1 MQAKSVAIKLQ
12 KLNVNVL
19 NFIEG
24 DDLEDG
30 IVAITNNVHVQVPTY
45 GRGINVV
52 HEIDEDTFQFYPIR
66 KSVDD
71 VVIDIKKAL
80 S

>member
-1 MQAKSVAIKLQ
+1 MQAKSVAAKLQ
-12 KLNVNVL
+12 KLNINVL

-30 IVAITNNVHVQVPTY
+30 MVAITESVHIQVPTY

-52 HEIDEDTFQFYPIR
+52 HEMDDDTFQFYPIR
-66 KSVDD
+66 KSVED
-71 VVIDIKKAL
+71 VLEDIKKAL
-80 S
+80 A